1 MKKVLFVCTH
11 NAGRSQMAE
20 AFFNRFAP
28 DDIRGESAG
37 SQPAKEVWPNVVEA
51 MREVGLDLTGRKPQK
66 LSRELQLG
74 ADWAVTL
81 ACGEQCPYVP
91 TKVEDWDIEDPAGKS
106 LEEVRVIRD
115 QVERH
120 VLELVETRLEDIR
133 ADRTAHQMRLASLL
147 PVLAQEFVGMRSD
160 AEIRACADAVLETY
174 DEVPVRS
181 FVMTLAER
189 RTRECLQ
196 ADTCEA
202 LGG

>member
-66 LSRELQLG
+66 LSRELQLS